1 MEKGNAMMLSSLSP
15 ETGTISLNV
24 DDDSACHL
32 ITKAVNKT
40 TA

>member
-1 MEKGNAMMLSSLSP
+1 MDQGNAMTLSSLSP
-15 ETGTISLNV
+15 ETGTISLNG
-24 DDDSACHL
+24 DYDSACPL